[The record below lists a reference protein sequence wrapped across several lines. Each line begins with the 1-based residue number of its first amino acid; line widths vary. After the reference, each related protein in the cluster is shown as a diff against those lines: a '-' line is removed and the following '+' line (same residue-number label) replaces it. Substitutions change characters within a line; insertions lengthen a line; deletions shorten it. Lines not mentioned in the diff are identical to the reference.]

1 MNNMK
6 TGSLVLIILLLSA
19 AALAQPAWETKLD
32 SEVRFYQTTDFGIVV
47 AGTEK
52 NLYALDGQTGSILW
66 RIKTGK
72 INETAVTP
80 IPNTDLILL
89 SRDLGD
95 KSRLDAVDL
104 LSGERLWQSD
114 KVKGDVMQLALD
126 PDSDLLALVL
136 VKDAK
141 GNSGQELKRKPVV
154 HVFQL
159 SSGDELWK
167 REMDGEIEMMPA
179 RFRDDGKDV
188 AFTLD
193 NYRAP
198 LMVDGRLYLFY
209 EGSTSYDA
217 RTGKEKEREKFK
229 VNESGLAL
237 TEADPV
243 ADATHIFTS
252 GRGSV
257 RAINR
262 KTGEVDW
269 KANDLGV
276 TPEMALVGNML
287 RVRMEFPRSTPQ
299 TGKPFG
305 VTKALIK
312 D

>member
-1 MNNMK
+1 MK
-6 TGSLVLIILLLSA
+6 TGVKVLFVSLVFALSTHSQA
-19 AALAQPAWETKLD
+19 AWDTKLD
-32 SEVRFYQTTDFGIVV
+32 SDIRFYQTTDFGIVA

-52 NLYALDGQTGSILW
+52 SLYALDGRSGNTLW

-89 SRDLGD
+89 TRDIGD

-104 LSGERLWQSD
+104 LSGERIWESD
-114 KVKGDVMQLALD
+114 KVKGDVMQLAVD
-126 PDSDLLALVL
+126 PENDLLAVVL
-136 VKDAK
+136 AKDA
-141 GNSGQELKRKPVV
+141 SGHSGDTLKRKPVV
-154 HVFQL
+154 HVFRL

-179 RFRDDGKDV
+179 RFRADGKDV

-198 LMVDGRLYLFY
+198 LFLDGRLYLFY

-217 RTGKEKEREKFK
+217 SSGKEKEREKFK
-229 VNESGLAL
+229 VNENGLAL

-243 ADATHIFTS
+243 ADETHIFTS

-257 RAINR
+257 RAVNR
-262 KTGEVDW
+262 KTGAVDW

-276 TPEMALVGNML
+276 TPEMALVGDML
-287 RVRMEFPRSTPQ
+287 IVR
-299 TGKPFG
+299 TGGQF
-305 VTKALIK
+305 
-312 D
+312 